1 MYHIVTM
8 VLIKNTLINL
18 CGFIHFPFKWE
29 SSETSFGCV
38 SEHKESWK
46 KLKVEGWN
54 PKNILGLMNTLCFKS
69 KLKDLQQIEAETIVT
84 MLVPFFFSLKI
95 PVTSMC

>member
-1 MYHIVTM
+1 
-8 VLIKNTLINL
+8 
-18 CGFIHFPFKWE
+18 
-29 SSETSFGCV
+29 
-38 SEHKESWK
+38 
-46 KLKVEGWN
+46 
-54 PKNILGLMNTLCFKS
+54 MNTLCFKP

>member
-1 MYHIVTM
+1 
-8 VLIKNTLINL
+8 
-18 CGFIHFPFKWE
+18 
-29 SSETSFGCV
+29 
-38 SEHKESWK
+38 
-46 KLKVEGWN
+46 
-54 PKNILGLMNTLCFKS
+54 MNTLCFKS